1 MEFCRMAGPCLRGMR
16 LTVRRVLE
24 IAALYPKPAER
35 RLEYPELEEEDIRQ
49 APHYAA
55 LHLPDQILPLPDRA
69 LVARSGASP
78 LCSEGTSLTWK

>member
-1 MEFCRMAGPCLRGMR
+1 MVGLVLRGMR

-24 IAALYPKPAER
+24 IAALYPEPAER

-49 APHYAA
+49 ALHYAA
-55 LHLPDQILPLPDRA
+55 LHLPGQTLPLPDRA
-69 LVARSGASP
+69 LVARQGASP